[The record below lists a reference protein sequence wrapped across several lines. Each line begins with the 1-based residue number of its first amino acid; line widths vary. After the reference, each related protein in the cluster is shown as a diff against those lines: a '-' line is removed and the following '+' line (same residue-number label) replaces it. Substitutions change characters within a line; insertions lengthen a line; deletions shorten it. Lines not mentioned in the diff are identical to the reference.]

1 MRSDADEPSALRQKI
16 MFTLLFEATNVNFL
30 LGFMPESLGLLLFG
44 FGLIG
49 FAVSLRRI
57 FNRSEKAKKKIF
69 SAESNVTV
77 G

>member
-1 MRSDADEPSALRQKI
+1 MFALLVE
-16 MFTLLFEATNVNFL
+16 TTNKNLL

-44 FGLIG
+44 IGLIV

-57 FNRSEKAKKKIF
+57 FNRSDAAKNKSF
-69 SAESNVTV
+69 GEESHITV

>member
-1 MRSDADEPSALRQKI
+1 MFALLI
-16 MFTLLFEATNVNFL
+16 LIETTNKNLL

-44 FGLIG
+44 IGLIV

-57 FNRSEKAKKKIF
+57 FNRSEAAKKKSFTEEAHI
-69 SAESNVTV
+69 TV